1 MNKQK
6 LLAIL
11 GMILIFA
18 GCFTPMVHIP
28 IVGNWNYW
36 DLHTGLA
43 SAAWMFAV
51 LALLS
56 GLRGKSKN
64 LFMFGVFELCV
75 IILTFVGLK
84 LKVSDSFSF
93 IKFQKL
99 ANMAAGLVKVVW
111 WPSWICL
118 LLGAVMFMLAGKT
131 TAPEKKIEEHKA

>member
-6 LLAIL
+6 IFSIL
-11 GMILIFA
+11 GMILIFV

-28 IVGNWNYW
+28 IIGNWNYW

-56 GLRGKSKN
+56 GLRGKSKS
-64 LFMFGVFELCV
+64 LFAFGVFELLV
-75 IILTFVGLK
+75 IIITFIGLK
-84 LKVSDSFSF
+84 LKVADSFSF

-99 ANMAAGLVKVVW
+99 ANLAAGMVKCQW
-111 WPSWICL
+111 LSWICL
-118 LLGAVMFMLAGKT
+118 IAGALIFMIAGKLKT
-131 TAPEKKIEEHKA
+131 PEKEVQVPQAQ